1 MPTKRQVRKKL
12 ADMGVEAKYLA
23 GQDGALSPVA
33 GALKGTAWTDNPNKT
48 NLRPSMEVDAESVKG
63 GDPKGLQLST
73 STDNQQP
80 DNSET
85 YIMGLLAST
94 RSPHP
99 PEKVIEVL
107 TRYVTLGSYEKAT
120 EGTGIS
126 PNTVKGWKRQDWWP
140 EVYAFVA
147 RSVDTRLEGYMTG
160 IMESAVEH
168 IKERMEH
175 GDHLVH
181 QGKLTGERK
190 PLDVGDLVKIFGV
203 MFDKRQLSR
212 GLSAISGG
220 ESISQMDK
228 LEAIAKRLE
237 SAMEKRFG
245 VTLEGEYSKD
255 GK

>member
-48 NLRPSMEVDAESVKG
+48 NLRPSTQVNAEDVASREATSKG
-63 GDPKGLQLST
+63 GDPKSN
-73 STDNQQP
+73 DNP
-80 DNSET
+80 TDNSET

-175 GDHLVH
+175 GDYLVH

-220 ESISQMDK
+220 ESVSQMDK

>member
-1 MPTKRQVRKKL
+1 
-12 ADMGVEAKYLA
+12 MGVEAKYLA

-33 GALKGTAWTDNPNKT
+33 GTLKGTAWTDNPNKT
-48 NLRPSMEVDAESVKG
+48 NLRPSTQVDAEEVAKREG
-63 GDPKGLQLST
+63 GDPKRLQAPT
-73 STDNQQP
+73 STD
-80 DNSET
+80 DSDHRGKSET
-85 YIMGLLAST
+85 YIMALLAST
-94 RSPHP
+94 HSPHT
-99 PEKVIEVL
+99 PEKIIEVL

-160 IMESAVEH
+160 IMESAIEH

-175 GDHLVH
+175 GDYLVH

-190 PLDVGDLVKIFGV
+190 PLDVGDLVKVFGV

-220 ESISQMDK
+220 DNVSQMDK

-245 VTLEGEYSKD
+245 VTLEGEYVKD
-255 GK
+255 N